1 MTIAVIIIAAILAFT
16 AAKKDEKTDPPGMFS
31 LNMPVDGAVIENPKD
46 IVLMWSESPEATGYS
61 VFVREAGTEEPII
74 RIESIKETRCKISLE
89 PGKYYE
95 WTVFSFNPYGV
106 KPPSVAP
113 FRFTT
118 KNPSKQQETN

>member
-1 MTIAVIIIAAILAFT
+1 MTIAVIIITAILAF
-16 AAKKDEKTDPPGMFS
+16 AIAKKDEKTDPPGMFS
-31 LNMPVDGAVIENPKD
+31 LNMPVNGSVIENPKD

-61 VFVREAGTEEPII
+61 VFVREIGTEEPIVK
-74 RIESIKETRCKISLE
+74 IESIKETRCRISLE
-89 PGKYYE
+89 PEKDYE

-118 KNPSKQQETN
+118 RNSNK